1 MLWFGL
7 SLLKQCRIQQVLI
20 FEDSQLVIS
29 QASTTGNENTHQS
42 SALWICI
49 QNMLKSF
56 QTIQTLQ
63 NIRSLNNEEDEQ
75 ANKGVKL
82 KIGEV
87 NLNGAHVNNVIPP

>member
-1 MLWFGL
+1 
-7 SLLKQCRIQQVLI
+7 
-20 FEDSQLVIS
+20 
-29 QASTTGNENTHQS
+29 
-42 SALWICI
+42 
-49 QNMLKSF
+49 MLKSF

-87 NLNGAHVNNVIPP
+87 NLNGAHVNNVIPPWPNQPIYDGQLHDPSCRNIHP